1 MNPIGFIKYVN
12 PSMHMST
19 PGIPG
24 IAIPVAP
31 KEFSLSCAVDVNESP
46 SEEALV
52 VWQGP
57 VKPSFDCGM

>member
-1 MNPIGFIKYVN
+1 MDAMIFSRQPK
-12 PSMHMST
+12 
-19 PGIPG
+19 G

-52 VWQGP
+52 AEGRAR
-57 VKPSFDCGM
+57 